1 MKALKHLSVVFI
13 FLGLNLGLAQDDMG
27 SVTFEAK
34 LSKNSLG
41 INERLRVEFVM
52 NQDGDNFN
60 PPSFDNFTVIAG
72 PQMAIS
78 QSWVNG
84 KRSYSKAYTYVL
96 APKKRGTFTIGQATV
111 EVNGNVFKSIP
122 VKVTVTAAVD
132 KPKDPNDPDYIA
144 SQNIHLVAEIS
155 NTNPYLNE
163 AITIVYKLYVSPTTG
178 VSNWREIDN
187 PRYNDF
193 WSQNIDM
200 KGLKAQNGTYKGE
213 DYRYVV
219 LRKTVLYPQKT
230 GKLNIEPLALDVT
243 AEVPTNRRDIFGGRL
258 MKSVHKTV
266 TAGNRTIN
274 VKPLPDN
281 GKPSN
286 FSGAVGEFNFTV
298 KTNRSELKA
307 GEALEAKV
315 EVSGKGNL
323 KLFKLPKLNL
333 PSSLEVY
340 EPEHNENVTTNLTGM
355 QGRISDSYT
364 IVPSNQGKYPIPS
377 ISFSYFN
384 PQTERY
390 ESLTSNELVIN
401 VTEGPLGGSSSTNVV
416 ANTKQQVS
424 STANQFA
431 SFKTKTKLVS
441 IEPNYFFRSKLFW
454 TSLLAPLLAIPL
466 AIVVRRRNEE
476 RANDIV
482 GNKMRRAN
490 KLAKKYLGEAKRNLG
505 QKEAFYDALH
515 RALHNYLKAKLH
527 IETSE
532 FSKEKIEKLLSGKSV
547 KQDTIALFLE
557 LLKSCELA
565 RFTPSSSVEMKQD
578 YDKAAQVIS
587 EIDKQVK

>member
-13 FLGLNLGLAQDDMG
+13 LLGINLGLAQDDMG

-155 NTNPYLNE
+155 NNNPYLNE

-193 WSQNIDM
+193 CSQNIDM

-258 MKSVHKTV
+258 MKSVH
-266 TAGNRTIN
+266 R
-274 VKPLPDN
+274 
-281 GKPSN
+281 
-286 FSGAVGEFNFTV
+286 
-298 KTNRSELKA
+298 
-307 GEALEAKV
+307 
-315 EVSGKGNL
+315 
-323 KLFKLPKLNL
+323 
-333 PSSLEVY
+333 
-340 EPEHNENVTTNLTGM
+340 
-355 QGRISDSYT
+355 
-364 IVPSNQGKYPIPS
+364 
-377 ISFSYFN
+377 
-384 PQTERY
+384 
-390 ESLTSNELVIN
+390 
-401 VTEGPLGGSSSTNVV
+401 
-416 ANTKQQVS
+416 
-424 STANQFA
+424 
-431 SFKTKTKLVS
+431 
-441 IEPNYFFRSKLFW
+441 
-454 TSLLAPLLAIPL
+454 
-466 AIVVRRRNEE
+466 
-476 RANDIV
+476 
-482 GNKMRRAN
+482 
-490 KLAKKYLGEAKRNLG
+490 
-505 QKEAFYDALH
+505 
-515 RALHNYLKAKLH
+515 
-527 IETSE
+527 
-532 FSKEKIEKLLSGKSV
+532 
-547 KQDTIALFLE
+547 
-557 LLKSCELA
+557 
-565 RFTPSSSVEMKQD
+565 
-578 YDKAAQVIS
+578 
-587 EIDKQVK
+587 